1 MSAFSSKSA
10 EMRYAV
16 GVCRYGVSL
25 GRAGADWLALE
36 GVALEGVSGA
46 VSVRA
51 DMGVLCL
58 LDERRSRA
66 LALPVPF
73 LDAGAMIGLGRGF
86 EVWYARVYPVAS
98 SIPVVRESRVGVG
111 NDGCRMPCRCR
122 SVEMLERVR
131 GGITSVVL
139 GGVD

>member
-1 MSAFSSKSA
+1 MSMSAFRSRSV
-10 EMRYAV
+10 EMRFTV
-16 GVCRYGVSL
+16 GVCRYGVFVGS
-25 GRAGADWLALE
+25 AGADWLALE

-66 LALPVPF
+66 PALPVPF
-73 LDAGAMIGLGRGF
+73 FEAGAMIGVVNGF

-98 SIPVVRESRVGVG
+98 SIPVVKESRW
-111 NDGCRMPCRCR
+111 CR
-122 SVEMLERVR
+122 
-131 GGITSVVL
+131 
-139 GGVD
+139 

>member
-1 MSAFSSKSA
+1 
-10 EMRYAV
+10 V
-16 GVCRYGVSL
+16 
-25 GRAGADWLALE
+25 LE

-66 LALPVPF
+66 PALPVPF
-73 LDAGAMIGLGRGF
+73 FEAGAMIGVVDGF

-98 SIPVVRESRVGVG
+98 SIPVVKESRW
-111 NDGCRMPCRCR
+111 CR
-122 SVEMLERVR
+122 
-131 GGITSVVL
+131 
-139 GGVD
+139 

>member
-1 MSAFSSKSA
+1 MSMSAFRSRSV
-10 EMRYAV
+10 EMRFTV
-16 GVCRYGVSL
+16 GVCRYGVFVGS
-25 GRAGADWLALE
+25 AGADWLALE

-73 LDAGAMIGLGRGF
+73 LDAGAMIGLGSGF
-86 EVWYARVYPVAS
+86 EMWYARVYPVAS
-98 SIPVVRESRVGVG
+98 SIPVVGESR
-111 NDGCRMPCRCR
+111 
-122 SVEMLERVR
+122 
-131 GGITSVVL
+131 
-139 GGVD
+139 

>member
-1 MSAFSSKSA
+1 MSMSAFRSRSV
-10 EMRYAV
+10 EMRFTV
-16 GVCRYGVSL
+16 GVCRYGVFVGS
-25 GRAGADWLALE
+25 AGADWLALE

-73 LDAGAMIGLGRGF
+73 LDAGAMIGLGSGLGSGF
-86 EVWYARVYPVAS
+86 EMWYARVYPVAS
-98 SIPVVRESRVGVG
+98 SIPVVGESR
-111 NDGCRMPCRCR
+111 
-122 SVEMLERVR
+122 
-131 GGITSVVL
+131 
-139 GGVD
+139 